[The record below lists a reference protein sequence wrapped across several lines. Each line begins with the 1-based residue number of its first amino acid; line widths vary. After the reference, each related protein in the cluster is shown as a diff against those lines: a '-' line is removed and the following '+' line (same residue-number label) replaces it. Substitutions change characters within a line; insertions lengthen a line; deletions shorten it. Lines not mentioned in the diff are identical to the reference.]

1 MLGISATLFWGIL
14 AAVFLAAEAVT
25 VGFASIWF
33 CLGALI
39 TLFAAKAGASV
50 VVQAVVF
57 IVVSSALLVLTRPFV
72 KKVLKL
78 KNEATNADRIIGQTA
93 VVVEDID
100 GHSSTG
106 AVRIDGKVWSARCEE
121 RERIIKKDA
130 EVKVLRI
137 EGVKVI
143 VK

>member
-1 MLGISATLFWGIL
+1 MFGISAALFWGIL
-14 AAVFLAAEAVT
+14 SAVFLAAEAVT
-25 VGFASIWF
+25 VGFVSVWF
-33 CLGALI
+33 CIGALV

-50 VVQAVVF
+50 IVQMAVF

-78 KNEATNADRIIGQTA
+78 KNEATNADRILGGTA
-93 VVVEDID
+93 VVVEEIN
-100 GHSSTG
+100 GHNSTG

-121 RERIIKKDA
+121 RERIIEKDA
-130 EVKVLRI
+130 EVTVLRI

>member
-1 MLGISATLFWGIL
+1 VFGISETLFWGIL
-14 AAVFLAAEAVT
+14 AAVFLVAEAAT
-25 VGFASIWF
+25 VGFVSIWF

-50 VVQAVVF
+50 VVQLVVF
-57 IVVSSALLVLTRPFV
+57 IVVSAALLVLTRPFV

-78 KNEATNADRIIGQTA
+78 KNEATNADRILGKTA
-93 VVVEDID
+93 VVVETINSHDA
-100 GHSSTG
+100 TG
-106 AVRIDGKVWSARCEE
+106 AVRVDGKVWTARCEDSQ
-121 RERIIKKDA
+121 RIIEKDA
-130 EVKVLRI
+130 EVVVLRI